1 MTGSNKIATLR
12 VEQLYEMKKL
22 ALWGG
27 VFMCLFLGMNTA
39 AAQNSDS
46 VSAKVNKRPLL
57 NQFESD
63 YVLTA
68 SERIAL
74 KQSRIAYQYRVKEIL
89 DSVEI
94 SDRKRKRSAKKPLYR
109 KRKRLLLEIKR
120 NPFSEKIKEAVAEYT
135 LIEE

>member
-1 MTGSNKIATLR
+1 LTIGCKNATLR

-22 ALWGG
+22 TLLGG

-39 AAQNSDS
+39 IAQNSDT
-46 VSAKVNKRPLL
+46 VSAHVTKRPLL

-68 SERIAL
+68 SERITL

-94 SDRKRKRSAKKPLYR
+94 SDRKRKR
-109 KRKRLLLEIKR
+109 LLLELKR
-120 NPFSEKIKEAVAEYT
+120 NPFSEKIKEVVAEYT
-135 LIEE
+135 QVEKEIEQ

>member
-1 MTGSNKIATLR
+1 MTGNNKIANLR

-39 AAQNSDS
+39 VAQNSDS

-94 SDRKRKRSAKKPLYR
+94 SDRKRKR
-109 KRKRLLLEIKR
+109 LLLELKR

>member
-1 MTGSNKIATLR
+1 MTGNYKIATLR

-39 AAQNSDS
+39 VAQNSDT
-46 VSAKVNKRPLL
+46 VSTKVNKRPLL

-94 SDRKRKRSAKKPLYR
+94 SDRKRKR
-109 KRKRLLLEIKR
+109 LLLELKR

>member
-1 MTGSNKIATLR
+1 MTIGCKNATLR
-12 VEQLYEMKKL
+12 VEQLYEMEKL
-22 ALWGG
+22 TLLGG

-39 AAQNSDS
+39 IAQNSDT
-46 VSAKVNKRPLL
+46 VSAQVTKRPLL

-94 SDRKRKRSAKKPLYR
+94 SDRKRKR
-109 KRKRLLLEIKR
+109 LLLELKR
-120 NPFSEKIKEAVAEYT
+120 NPFSEKIKEVVAEYT
-135 LIEE
+135 QVEKEIEQ

>member
-1 MTGSNKIATLR
+1 LTGNYKIATLR

-39 AAQNSDS
+39 VAQNSDT

-89 DSVEI
+89 DSIEI
-94 SDRKRKRSAKKPLYR
+94 SDRKRKR
-109 KRKRLLLEIKR
+109 LLLELKR

>member
-1 MTGSNKIATLR
+1 MTIGCKNAILR

-22 ALWGG
+22 TLLGG
-27 VFMCLFLGMNTA
+27 VFMCLFWGMNTA
-39 AAQNSDS
+39 IAQNSDT
-46 VSAKVNKRPLL
+46 VSAQVTKRPLL

-94 SDRKRKRSAKKPLYR
+94 SDRKRKR
-109 KRKRLLLEIKR
+109 LLLELKR
-120 NPFSEKIKEAVAEYT
+120 NPFSEKIKEVVAEYT
-135 LIEE
+135 QVEKEIEQ

>member
-1 MTGSNKIATLR
+1 MTIGCKNATLR

-22 ALWGG
+22 TLLGG

-39 AAQNSDS
+39 IAQNSDT
-46 VSAKVNKRPLL
+46 VSAHVTKRPLL

-68 SERIAL
+68 SERITL

-94 SDRKRKRSAKKPLYR
+94 SDRKRKR
-109 KRKRLLLEIKR
+109 LLLELKR
-120 NPFSEKIKEAVAEYT
+120 NPFSEKIKEVVAEYT
-135 LIEE
+135 QVEKEIEQ

>member
-1 MTGSNKIATLR
+1 MTGSNKFATLR

-39 AAQNSDS
+39 VAQNSDS

-94 SDRKRKRSAKKPLYR
+94 SDRKRKR
-109 KRKRLLLEIKR
+109 LLLELKR

>member
-1 MTGSNKIATLR
+1 MTIGCKNATLR

-22 ALWGG
+22 TLLGG

-39 AAQNSDS
+39 IAQNSDT
-46 VSAKVNKRPLL
+46 VSAQVTKRPLL

-94 SDRKRKRSAKKPLYR
+94 SDRKRKR
-109 KRKRLLLEIKR
+109 LLLELKR
-120 NPFSEKIKEAVAEYT
+120 NPFSEKIKEVGAEYT
-135 LIEE
+135 QVEEEIEQ

>member
-1 MTGSNKIATLR
+1 
-12 VEQLYEMKKL
+12 MKKL
-22 ALWGG
+22 TLLGG

-39 AAQNSDS
+39 IAQNSDT
-46 VSAKVNKRPLL
+46 VSAHVTKRPLL

-68 SERIAL
+68 SERITL

-94 SDRKRKRSAKKPLYR
+94 SDRKRKR
-109 KRKRLLLEIKR
+109 LLLELKR
-120 NPFSEKIKEAVAEYT
+120 NPFSEKIKEVVAEYT
-135 LIEE
+135 QVEKEIEQ

>member
-12 VEQLYEMKKL
+12 VEQLYVMKKL

-39 AAQNSDS
+39 VAQNSDT

-94 SDRKRKRSAKKPLYR
+94 SDRKRKR
-109 KRKRLLLEIKR
+109 LLLELKR

>member
-39 AAQNSDS
+39 VAQNSDT

-94 SDRKRKRSAKKPLYR
+94 SDRKRKR
-109 KRKRLLLEIKR
+109 LLSELKR

>member
-1 MTGSNKIATLR
+1 MTIGCKNATLR

-22 ALWGG
+22 TLLGG

-39 AAQNSDS
+39 IAQNSDT
-46 VSAKVNKRPLL
+46 VSAQVTKRPLL

-94 SDRKRKRSAKKPLYR
+94 SDRKRKR
-109 KRKRLLLEIKR
+109 LLLELKR
-120 NPFSEKIKEAVAEYT
+120 NPFSEKIKEVVAEYT
-135 LIEE
+135 QVEEEIEQ

>member
-1 MTGSNKIATLR
+1 MTIGCKNATLR

-22 ALWGG
+22 TLLGG

-39 AAQNSDS
+39 IAQNSDT
-46 VSAKVNKRPLL
+46 VSAQVTKRPLL

-94 SDRKRKRSAKKPLYR
+94 SDRKRKR
-109 KRKRLLLEIKR
+109 LLLELKR
-120 NPFSEKIKEAVAEYT
+120 NPFSEKIKEVVAEYT
-135 LIEE
+135 QVEKEIEQ